1 MNANL
6 FYAAAAL
13 GAVVLYLMMEPRPA
27 PFRAALTVCGLAA
40 VGLIL
45 SAVARHAP
53 VPDSASIDPTFWVHV
68 LLALVAVSGAARMV
82 THPKPVYAALYFVL
96 VILAVATDQWSRKS

>member
-27 PFRAALTVCGLAA
+27 AFRAALTVCGLAA
-40 VGLIL
+40 VALII
-45 SAVARHAP
+45 SAVARNAP
-53 VPDSASIDPTFWVHV
+53 VPEGAGTDPSFWVHV
-68 LLALVAVSGAARMV
+68 MVALVAVAGAARMV
-82 THPKPVYAALYFVL
+82 THPRPVYAAL
-96 VILAVATDQWSRKS
+96 